1 MSTELANIIKILFV
15 TFFLVFV
22 WESAIAKTITMNVDG
37 KELIKITVL
46 EEITVTEEDTEEKT
60 EETEEEPDCE

>member
-22 WESAIAKTITMNVDG
+22 WESAIAEEEV
-37 KELIKITVL
+37 TVL
-46 EEITVTEEDTEEKT
+46 EEITVTEEDTEKKT
-60 EETEEEPDCE
+60 EESEEEPDCE

>member
-1 MSTELANIIKILFV
+1 MSRELANIIKILFV

-22 WESAIAKTITMNVDG
+22 WESAIAEEEVV
-37 KELIKITVL
+37 VL
-46 EEITVTEEDTEEKT
+46 EEIAVTEEDVEKKT

>member
-22 WESAIAKTITMNVDG
+22 WENAIAEEEV
-37 KELIKITVL
+37 TVL
-46 EEITVTEEDTEEKT
+46 EEITVTEEDTEKKT
-60 EETEEEPDCE
+60 DESEEEPDCE

>member
-1 MSTELANIIKILFV
+1 MSRELANIIKILFV

-46 EEITVTEEDTEEKT
+46 EEITVTEEDTKEKD
-60 EETEEEPDCE
+60 TEEEPDCE